1 MGKFRLG
8 DLVEIKDGVQHDEMP
23 DHRVG
28 LIVRECETSKA
39 YTSFYEVAFV
49 GTDFT
54 LKFHEMFLELKNESR

>member
-1 MGKFRLG
+1 MGKFKPG
-8 DLVEIKDGVQHDEMP
+8 DLVRIRNGTHQEGMP
-23 DHRVG
+23 EHRIG
-28 LIVRECETSKA
+28 LVVCECETSKA